1 MPGGTERQTDSAG
14 QSKKT
19 SGAEERQK
27 ERETERQSLSEQ
39 EDRIQGKSR
48 DDSGGGASVPA
59 GTDRQAAS
67 A

>member
-27 ERETERQSLSEQ
+27 ERDTERQSLSEQ
-39 EDRIQGKSR
+39 EDRIIR
-48 DDSGGGASVPA
+48 TDDPN
-59 GTDRQAAS
+59 
-67 A
+67 